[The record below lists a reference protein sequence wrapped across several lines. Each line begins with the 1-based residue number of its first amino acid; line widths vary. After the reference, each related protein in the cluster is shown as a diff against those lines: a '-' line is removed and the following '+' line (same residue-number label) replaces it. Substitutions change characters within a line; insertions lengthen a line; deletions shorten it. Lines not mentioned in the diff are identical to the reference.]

1 MSIYPKLLLI
11 QAELKAPKSQYNNFG
26 KYNYRNCED
35 ILETLKPLMTKYG
48 ATVLLD
54 DEIININVMNDVASI
69 VFMLKQPPILLIP
82 KVANKSLLL
91 HLQEKRKIK
100 KVWTVLK

>member
-54 DEIININVMNDVASI
+54 DEIININNRFYVKAH
-69 VFMLKQPPILLIP
+69 PPILLIP